1 MAAHERAA
9 QPSGPGQPPPTA
21 SANCGIGGQ
30 RPARISSATAVT
42 ILEEEPALRRNHSN
56 AVASS
61 LSWVDHERALGL
73 LDRHPGLKG
82 HLEWAA
88 SRPLTWA
95 WAAAASRLATTAA

>member
-1 MAAHERAA
+1 M
-9 QPSGPGQPPPTA
+9 
-21 SANCGIGGQ
+21 
-30 RPARISSATAVT
+30 

-61 LSWVDHERALGL
+61 LSWVDHERARGL

-88 SRPLTWA
+88 SRP
-95 WAAAASRLATTAA
+95 